1 LTRRPP
7 QADAPPTDLHDEIV
21 EVIPNLRAFARSL
34 VSNPAQADDLV
45 QGALARALAN
55 LDKFETGTNLRAWM
69 FTILRNLYYSELRKR
84 RREVEDIDGG
94 YAATLASQPNQI
106 PALELKDFRE
116 ALATLPAEQR
126 EALILIG
133 ASGFSY
139 EDAARICGC
148 AIGTM
153 KSRVNRGRN
162 RLAEL
167 LQIEAPDDLG
177 GDKAMTTLLEGKQA
191 LPAGR

>member
-1 LTRRPP
+1 LSAESPRV
-7 QADAPPTDLHDEIV
+7 DLHEQIV

-34 VSNPAQADDLV
+34 VSNSSQADDLV
-45 QGALARALAN
+45 QGALTRALAN
-55 LDKFETGTNLRAWM
+55 LDKFEAGTNLRAWM

-84 RREVEDIDGG
+84 RREVEDADGG
-94 YAATLASQPNQI
+94 YAATLSTQANQI
-106 PALELKDFRE
+106 AALELKDFRA
-116 ALATLPAEQR
+116 ALAKLPPEQR

-153 KSRVNRGRN
+153 KSRVNRARN
-162 RLAEL
+162 RLADHLE
-167 LQIEAPDDLG
+167 IDPSRDLA
-177 GDKAMTTLLEGKQA
+177 GDKTMASVLEGKQA
-191 LPAGR
+191 LQAGC

>member
-1 LTRRPP
+1 MTR
-7 QADAPPTDLHDEIV
+7 QADRDELHDQIV

-34 VSNPAQADDLV
+34 VSNPSQADDLV
-45 QGALARALAN
+45 QGALTRALSN
-55 LDKFETGTNLRAWM
+55 LDKFEAGTNLRAWM

-84 RREVEDIDGG
+84 RREVEDSDGG
-94 YAATLASQPNQI
+94 YAAMLSTQPNQLA
-106 PALELKDFRE
+106 ALELKDFRR
-116 ALATLPAEQR
+116 ALAQLPPEQR

-162 RLAEL
+162 RLADI
-167 LQIEAPDDLG
+167 LQIDPSRDLG
-177 GDKAMTTLLEGKQA
+177 GSKSISNMLEGKQA
-191 LPAGR
+191 LQAGS

>member
-1 LTRRPP
+1 MNAKAK
-7 QADAPPTDLHDEIV
+7 QNDLHDQLV

-34 VSNPAQADDLV
+34 VNNPAQADDLV
-45 QGALARALAN
+45 QGALTRALAN
-55 LDKFETGTNLRAWM
+55 LDKFEAGTNLRAWM

-84 RREVEDIDGG
+84 RREVEDADGG
-94 YAATLASQPNQI
+94 YAAMLSSQPNQVA
-106 PALELKDFRE
+106 ALELKDFRK
-116 ALATLPAEQR
+116 ALAQLPIEQR
-126 EALILIG
+126 EALVLIG

-162 RLAEL
+162 RLAEM
-167 LQIEAPDDLG
+167 LQMDPSSDLA
-177 GDKAMTTLLEGKQA
+177 GDKTVNSLLEGNQA
-191 LPAGR
+191 LPAGC

>member
-1 LTRRPP
+1 MTRRPP
-7 QADAPPTDLHDEIV
+7 QADSHSTDLHEEIV

-55 LDKFETGTNLRAWM
+55 LDKFEAGTNLRAWM

-84 RREVEDIDGG
+84 RREVEDVDGG
-94 YAATLASQPNQI
+94 YAATLSSQPNQI
-106 PALELKDFRE
+106 PALELKDFRR
-116 ALATLPAEQR
+116 ALASLPAEQR

-162 RLAEL
+162 RLADL
-167 LQIEAPDDLG
+167 LQIDSPDDLG
-177 GDKAMTTLLEGKQA
+177 GDKSMTTLLEGKQA

>member
-1 LTRRPP
+1 LSSDHPN
-7 QADAPPTDLHDEIV
+7 ADLHGQIV

-34 VSNPAQADDLV
+34 VSNPSQADDLV
-45 QGALARALAN
+45 QGALMRALSN
-55 LDKFETGTNLRAWM
+55 LDKFEEGTNLRAWM
-69 FTILRNLYYSELRKR
+69 FTILRNLFYSELRKR
-84 RREVEDIDGG
+84 KREVEDADGG
-94 YAATLASQPNQI
+94 YAAMLSTPPNQNA
-106 PALELKDFRE
+106 ALELKDFRP
-116 ALATLPAEQR
+116 ALGQLPTEQR

-139 EDAARICGC
+139 EDAANICGC

-167 LQIEAPDDLG
+167 LQIDPSNDLA
-177 GDKAMTTLLEGKQA
+177 GDQAMTSLLENKQA
-191 LPAGR
+191 ILAG

>member
-1 LTRRPP
+1 MSTEDPRS
-7 QADAPPTDLHDEIV
+7 ALHDQIV

-45 QGALARALAN
+45 QGALMRALSN
-55 LDKFETGTNLRAWM
+55 LDKFEEGTNLRAWM
-69 FTILRNLYYSELRKR
+69 FTILRNLFYSELRKR
-84 RREVEDIDGG
+84 KREVEDADGG
-94 YAATLASQPNQI
+94 YAATLSTQPNQI
-106 PALELKDFRE
+106 AALELKDFRA
-116 ALATLPAEQR
+116 ALSKLPEEQR

-139 EDAARICGC
+139 EDAANICGC

-162 RLAEL
+162 RLADL
-167 LQIEAPDDLG
+167 LQIDPASDLA
-177 GDKAMTTLLEGKQA
+177 GDQAMASMLENKQA
-191 LPAGR
+191 LLAGC

>member
-1 LTRRPP
+1 MSAE
-7 QADAPPTDLHDEIV
+7 ADRDQLHDQIV

-34 VSNPAQADDLV
+34 VSNPSQADDLV
-45 QGALARALAN
+45 QGALTRALSN
-55 LDKFETGTNLRAWM
+55 LDKFEAGTNLRAWM

-84 RREVEDIDGG
+84 RREVEDSDGG
-94 YAATLASQPNQI
+94 YAAMLASQPNQI
-106 PALELKDFRE
+106 AALELKDFRR
-116 ALATLPAEQR
+116 ALAQLPAEQR
-126 EALILIG
+126 EALVLIG

-162 RLAEL
+162 RLADL
-167 LQIEAPDDLG
+167 LQIDPAKDLV
-177 GDKAMTTLLEGKQA
+177 GDKSISSMLEGKQA
-191 LPAGR
+191 LRAGC

>member
-1 LTRRPP
+1 MTQR
-7 QADAPPTDLHDEIV
+7 DGHNDLHDQIV

-34 VSNPAQADDLV
+34 VSNPSQADDLV
-45 QGALARALAN
+45 QGALTRALSN
-55 LDKFETGTNLRAWM
+55 LDKFEAGTNLRAWM

-84 RREVEDIDGG
+84 RREVEDTDGG
-94 YAATLASQPNQI
+94 YAAMLASQPNQI
-106 PALELKDFRE
+106 SALELKDFRQ
-116 ALATLPAEQR
+116 ALALLPPEQR
-126 EALILIG
+126 EALVLIG

-167 LQIEAPDDLG
+167 LQIDPSHDLG
-177 GDKAMTTLLEGKQA
+177 GDKAMTGILEGKQT
-191 LPAGR
+191 LQAGC

>member
-1 LTRRPP
+1 LTD
-7 QADAPPTDLHDEIV
+7 QASRAGLHDQIV

-34 VSNPAQADDLV
+34 VSNPSQADDLV
-45 QGALARALAN
+45 QGALARALSN
-55 LDKFETGTNLRAWM
+55 LDKFEAGTNLRAWM

-84 RREVEDIDGG
+84 RREVEDADGG
-94 YAATLASQPNQI
+94 YAAMLSTQPNQI
-106 PALELKDFRE
+106 AALELKDFRH
-116 ALATLPAEQR
+116 ALAELPAEQR

-162 RLAEL
+162 RLADL
-167 LQIEAPDDLG
+167 LQIDPSRDLA
-177 GDKAMTTLLEGKQA
+177 GDKTITSMLEGKRAAQA
-191 LPAGR
+191 GS

>member
-1 LTRRPP
+1 MSGKPERN
-7 QADAPPTDLHDEIV
+7 DLHDQIV

-34 VSNPAQADDLV
+34 VSNPSQADDLV
-45 QGALARALAN
+45 QGALTRALAN
-55 LDKFETGTNLRAWM
+55 LDKFEAGTNLRAWM

-84 RREVEDIDGG
+84 RREVEDADGG
-94 YAATLASQPNQI
+94 YAAMLSTQPNQVSV
-106 PALELKDFRE
+106 LELKDFRK
-116 ALATLPAEQR
+116 ALTKLPAEQR

-162 RLAEL
+162 RLAEM
-167 LQIEAPDDLG
+167 LQIDPSSDLAS
-177 GDKAMTTLLEGKQA
+177 DNTVNSLLEGNQA
-191 LPAGR
+191 LTAGC

>member
-1 LTRRPP
+1 MNAEAMRS
-7 QADAPPTDLHDEIV
+7 DLHDQLV

-34 VSNPAQADDLV
+34 VNNPSQADDLV
-45 QGALARALAN
+45 QGALTRALAN
-55 LDKFETGTNLRAWM
+55 LDKFEAGTNLRAWM

-84 RREVEDIDGG
+84 RREVEDADGG
-94 YAATLASQPNQI
+94 YAAMLSSQPNQLA
-106 PALELKDFRE
+106 ALELKDFRK
-116 ALATLPAEQR
+116 ALAQLPTEQR
-126 EALILIG
+126 EALVLIG

-162 RLAEL
+162 RLAEM
-167 LQIEAPDDLG
+167 LQIDPHSDLAG
-177 GDKAMTTLLEGKQA
+177 EKTVNSLLEGNQA
-191 LPAGR
+191 LPASR

>member
-1 LTRRPP
+1 LSPEATR
-7 QADAPPTDLHDEIV
+7 ADLHDQIV

-34 VSNPAQADDLV
+34 VSNPSQADDLV
-45 QGALARALAN
+45 QGALTRALAN
-55 LDKFETGTNLRAWM
+55 LDKFEAGTNLRAWM
-69 FTILRNLYYSELRKR
+69 FTILRNLFYSELRKR
-84 RREVEDIDGG
+84 RREVEDADGG
-94 YAATLASQPNQI
+94 YAAMLSTQPNQI
-106 PALELKDFRE
+106 PALELQDFRK
-116 ALATLPAEQR
+116 ALSQLPAEQR

-162 RLAEL
+162 RLAEML
-167 LQIEAPDDLG
+167 EIDPSSDLG
-177 GDKAMTTLLEGKQA
+177 GDKTITNLLAGKQA
-191 LPAGR
+191 LSAGC